1 MTNVTKL
8 DKLSTTVED
17 YLSLIFVLE
26 RDGRPVVGVQ
36 IAELLGV
43 TPPTVTNTLK
53 RMVRDKLIVVDE
65 KGTHLTKA
73 GRQSAQMVTRRHMLM
88 EWMMV
93 RSLPWSKLHQ
103 EAHKLEHA
111 ISAEAEAALFEELG
125 RPKTCPHGN
134 PLPGQE
140 AAAASWTPLTNVRAN
155 EDVTI
160 RRIHELAEQNPELM
174 AFFENKKIMP
184 GVEVKVVEILPHNQ
198 TITLKVA
205 KQTVVLGFAS
215 ARYVYVETSD

>member
-26 RDGRPVVGVQ
+26 RDNQPVVGVQ

-53 RMVRDKLIVVDE
+53 RMVRDKLIVMDE
-65 KGTHLTKA
+65 KGTRLTKV
-73 GRQSAQMVTRRHMLM
+73 GKQSAQTVMRRHMLM

-93 RSLPWSKLHQ
+93 KSLPWSKLHQ

-140 AAAASWTPLTNVRAN
+140 AAAASWTPLTDARENK
-155 EDVTI
+155 DVI
-160 RRIHELAEQNPELM
+160 VRRIHELAEQNPELM

-184 GVEVKVVEILPHNQ
+184 GIKVKVIEVLQLNQ
-198 TITLKVA
+198 TITLKVE

-215 ARYVYVETSD
+215 ARYVYVEPSI